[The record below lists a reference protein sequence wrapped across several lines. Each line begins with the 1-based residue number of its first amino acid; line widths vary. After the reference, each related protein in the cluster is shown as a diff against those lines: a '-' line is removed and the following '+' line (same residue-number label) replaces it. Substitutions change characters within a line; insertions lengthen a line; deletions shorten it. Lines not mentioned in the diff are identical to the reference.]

1 MISLNL
7 LQADMQPLVT
17 RMPVAEFGGRTGTQD
32 GHLYEIVL
40 DEHTTLV
47 LDELQTVMLVESL
60 LDAIPPQF
68 RDLDGEEGTP
78 V

>member
-1 MISLNL
+1 MISVNL
-7 LQADMQPLVT
+7 LQADVQPVVT

-32 GHLYEIVL
+32 GHLYEIEL
-40 DEHTTLV
+40 GEHTTLV

-60 LDAIPPQF
+60 LDALPPECHGQ
-68 RDLDGEEGTP
+68 DGEEGTP